1 MKNLLFTLSLIISLN
16 SYSQN
21 MIKVGQ
27 KSPTINITDWVLNTP
42 TDKNL
47 KGKFIVLEF
56 WATWCG
62 PCIGAVPH
70 LNTLQEMFKQND
82 LYFVSITDETVEKI
96 NRTSKRIPFKSIV
109 VSDQTKATQTAF
121 GDGKEG
127 LVSLPMTV
135 LIDNQDIIRWIGSP
149 EELTAD
155 MMNSFLKGQSKTES
169 NDVKSIDMPKINTPK
184 VKKIDKKPNNI
195 LLVQEPN
202 FLFEVNKLTEKK
214 SVMVIKS
221 DKMMRFTYTDLDQIL
236 QDFFNLKPYEYT
248 LTDSLKTQHY
258 ELNFKNMTGKKPD
271 YEKLKNDL
279 FKAMSLKVNELDK
292 IQEVILVK
300 ILDDSKLEKAQN
312 NDYGG
317 KSSSGDKMIFTGTT
331 ISDMVNSMSNV
342 IKRSLIIKSDDQ
354 TKYDFIIATN
364 SLQETIKSMES
375 YGLKVE
381 KVNEKIK
388 VLEIT
393 SN

>member
-135 LIDNQDIIRWIGSP
+135 LIDNQDIIRWIGNP

-155 MMNSFLKGQSKTES
+155 MMNSFLKGQLN
-169 NDVKSIDMPKINTPK
+169 NDVKGIDMPKINAPE

-331 ISDMVNSMSNV
+331 ISDMVNSVSNV
-342 IKRSLIIKSDDQ
+342 IKKSLIIKSDDQ

-388 VLEIT
+388 VLEII